1 MMFQQGGGGKS
12 PDFRSGQSL
21 DLIEKG
27 IHPLRIAT
35 GFEKACEVG
44 DKALRVG
51 KVVLCVCFLLNEM
64 V

>member
-1 MMFQQGGGGKS
+1 MMFQQGGGKS

-44 DKALRVG
+44 DKGLRVG
-51 KVVLCVCFLLNEM
+51 NVVCRVVFFFNDM